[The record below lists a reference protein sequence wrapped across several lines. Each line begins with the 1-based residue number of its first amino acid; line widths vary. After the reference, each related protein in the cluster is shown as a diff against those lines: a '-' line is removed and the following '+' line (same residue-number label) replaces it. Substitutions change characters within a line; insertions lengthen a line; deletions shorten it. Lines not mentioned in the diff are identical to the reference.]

1 LLIIKRIDSEEGWG
15 YCHSCDIYILDTDE
29 SVYLFPE
36 KYTDTNIMEDAYVS
50 SNDIKIFDSRDK
62 NYYKNGKRGWG
73 KLY

>member
-1 LLIIKRIDSEEGWG
+1 
-15 YCHSCDIYILDTDE
+15 
-29 SVYLFPE
+29 
-36 KYTDTNIMEDAYVS
+36 MEDAYVS